1 MLLRLPPSG
10 SAGDKLKQESL
21 THISYYISSLFVGSS
36 EIRGRYQDWDTF
48 LQMPFQAWG
57 FGGWVSD
64 IADVYLVFPAVA
76 KQKKKVAGGIRA
88 EIITY

>member
-1 MLLRLPPSG
+1 
-10 SAGDKLKQESL
+10 
-21 THISYYISSLFVGSS
+21 
-36 EIRGRYQDWDTF
+36 
-48 LQMPFQAWG
+48 MPFQAWG

-76 KQKKKVAGGIRA
+76 NQKNKVAGGIRA